1 MGPARDGRRKREP
14 MQFYSEIL
22 LITLPIAVLLV
33 MIYLPRLLAGV
44 PFVEPMTVIR
54 LMDNGEEP
62 FVLDLRQRGDF
73 LGPLGHLPE
82 AFNVPFGDLWE
93 RFEEIRSG
101 LQGHLDAPIY
111 IICGGEDHSSNAA
124 RLLKRAGFTNI
135 SIIKGGMKRWAR
147 EGLPVDGAKD

>member
-1 MGPARDGRRKREP
+1 MDPARDGRRKRAP

-73 LGPLGHLPE
+73 LGPLGHLPG

-93 RFEEIRSG
+93 RFDEIRPG
-101 LQGHLDAPIY
+101 LQSHLNGSIY
-111 IICGGEDHSSNAA
+111 IICGDEDRSSNAA
-124 RLLKRAGFTNI
+124 RLLKKAGFTNI